1 MQYSSRNSP
10 SSPDAYPPPINP
22 VMYSSDHDQSMGAP
36 RPLRTSSA
44 NSSMHSSTGDD
55 YDIGGG
61 RSHGGQ
67 HVQGQPGSGPYAYGH
82 SNPSLPR
89 YQSQQQLPSPL
100 NPSATRQGYSR
111 DANGSSY
118 SSSSRFSSY
127 NNGPQPGPHQP
138 GAHPLSN
145 TMYMDS
151 SPTLAGSEVMSP
163 SDEKMRLGA
172 SDSLGE
178 YIQPIGQR
186 DTNLH
191 ATSNNNAYRARGPL
205 KATGFTALYRAWS
218 GANLA
223 DSGKDERHIKLPRLG
238 YLDGLKFIAAWVVLN
253 GTLFDATIED
263 NDYSVIQKGS
273 PLYSTRSVQLLPSRV
288 RSRIAL
294 WASFSQPRS
303 KQNKD

>member
-1 MQYSSRNSP
+1 
-10 SSPDAYPPPINP
+10 
-22 VMYSSDHDQSMGAP
+22 MYSDHDQAMGAP

-55 YDIGGG
+55 YDIAGG
-61 RSHGGQ
+61 RGQGG
-67 HVQGQPGSGPYAYGH
+67 HPGSGQHGPSPYSYGH

-100 NPSATRQGYSR
+100 NPSAAARQGYSR
-111 DANGSSY
+111 DGNGPSY
-118 SSSSRFSSY
+118 SSSRFSSY
-127 NNGPQPGPHQP
+127 NNGGSHTPGNPGGP

-163 SDEKMRLGA
+163 SEEKMRLGA
-172 SDSLGE
+172 GDSLGE
-178 YIQPIGQR
+178 YIQPVGQR
-186 DTNLH
+186 DTTMQ
-191 ATSNNNAYRARGPL
+191 ATSSNNAYRARGPL
-205 KATGFTALYRAWS
+205 KASGLTAMYRAWS

-263 NDYSVIQKGS
+263 NDYSVIQRGS
-273 PLYSTRSVQLLPSRV
+273 PLYSTRLVPFRCLDVLD
-288 RSRIAL
+288 RIRA
-294 WASFSQPRS
+294 WGFCFAQR
-303 KQNKD
+303 D